1 MNMKKIIWIIIVSV
15 VVIIVGFSG
24 MKFLKNRNNKQVQW
38 ITTEINKG
46 DLNVVITSTG
56 SLEAVGTVEVGTQIS
71 GTISEI
77 RVDFNSRVKQGDTL
91 AVLDT
96 RNLKASLYELNANYQ
111 KAKIQVEQ
119 AQRDFNRSEELFE
132 NNLISEAEYES
143 ARDAYQL
150 ARTSLEI
157 SQAQLYRAQ
166 INYDDAYIKAP
177 ISGVVISKNV
187 DEGQT
192 VAASFNTPTL
202 FTIAEDL
209 TKMEIQ
215 AYVDEA
221 DIGQVKQGQEVIF
234 DVDAYPDLEFSG
246 MVSQIRLQ
254 PEIVSNVVNYI
265 VIIEVENPELKL
277 MPGMTANITINI
289 DSREDVFIVPN
300 TALNFMP
307 PQDFLIQYF
316 ESLPDSVKET
326 MRSGG
331 GPNQG
336 TGSVQLSQ
344 DRGKLWIKLDD
355 QITMV
360 PVRIGLSDGISSEV
374 TAPGLEA
381 GQQVIIGSNLP
392 QSSSNNQRSPFLPSR
407 R

>member
-1 MNMKKIIWIIIVSV
+1 MKKIIWIIV
-15 VVIIVGFSG
+15 VVVLLIIAGFSG
-24 MKFLKNRNNKQVQW
+24 MKFFKNRNNKQVQW
-38 ITTEINKG
+38 ITTEITKG

-77 RVDFNSRVKQGDTL
+77 RVDFNTRVKQGDTL

-96 RNLKASLYELNANYQ
+96 RNLRASIYELSANYQ

-119 AQRDFNRSEELFE
+119 SQREFNRSQELFE
-132 NNLISEAEYES
+132 NNLISESEYES
-143 ARDAYQL
+143 ARDAYEL
-150 ARTSLEI
+150 AQTSLEI

-166 INYDDAYIKAP
+166 INYEDAYIKAP

-246 MVSQIRLQ
+246 EVSQIRLQ

-265 VIIEVENPELKL
+265 VIIEVDNPDLKL

-289 DSREDVFIVPN
+289 DSRKDVLIVPN

-316 ESLPDSVKET
+316 QSLPDSVKET
-326 MRSGG
+326 MRPGS

-336 TGSVQLSQ
+336 AGPGQIDQ
-344 DRGKLWIKLDD
+344 DMGKLWVKLED
-355 QITMV
+355 QIIMM
-360 PVRIGLSDGISSEV
+360 PVRVGLSDGISSEI
-374 TAPGLEA
+374 TAPELEA

-392 QSSSNNQRSPFLPSR
+392 QSTSNNQRSPFLPSR

>member
-1 MNMKKIIWIIIVSV
+1 MKKIIWIIV
-15 VVIIVGFSG
+15 VVVLLIIAGFSG
-24 MKFLKNRNNKQVQW
+24 MKFFKNRNNKQVQW
-38 ITTEINKG
+38 ITTEITKG

-77 RVDFNSRVKQGDTL
+77 RVDFNTRVKQGDTL

-96 RNLKASLYELNANYQ
+96 RNLRSSIYELSANYQ

-119 AQRDFNRSEELFE
+119 SQREFNRSQELFE
-132 NNLISEAEYES
+132 NNLISESEYES
-143 ARDAYQL
+143 ARDAYEL
-150 ARTSLEI
+150 AQTSLEI

-166 INYDDAYIKAP
+166 INYEDAYIKAP

-246 MVSQIRLQ
+246 EVSQIRLQ

-265 VIIEVENPELKL
+265 VIIEVDNPDLKL

-289 DSREDVFIVPN
+289 DSRKDVLIVPN

-316 ESLPDSVKET
+316 QSLPDSVKET
-326 MRSGG
+326 MRPGS

-336 TGSVQLSQ
+336 VGPGQIDQ
-344 DRGKLWIKLDD
+344 NMGKLWVKLED
-355 QITMV
+355 QIIMM
-360 PVRIGLSDGISSEV
+360 PVRVGLSDGISSEV
-374 TAPGLEA
+374 TAPELEA

-392 QSSSNNQRSPFLPSR
+392 QSTSNNQRSPFLPSR